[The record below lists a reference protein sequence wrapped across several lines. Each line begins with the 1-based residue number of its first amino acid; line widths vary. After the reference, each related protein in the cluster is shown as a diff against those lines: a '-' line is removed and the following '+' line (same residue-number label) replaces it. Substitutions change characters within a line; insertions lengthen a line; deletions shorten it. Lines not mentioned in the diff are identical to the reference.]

1 MFGNLWTTSSS
12 MAERLGITEGT
23 LSSLREKGILKPGIH
38 WKSDPYGQIKPWNPV
53 PIYNIKL
60 CEKFVKAKMVD
71 IYAA

>member
-12 MAERLGITEGT
+12 MAERLGIKEVT
-23 LSSLREKGILKPGIH
+23 LSLLREKGILKPGIH
-38 WKSDPYGQIKPWNPV
+38 WKSDPYEQIKPWNPV

-60 CEKFVKAKMVD
+60 CEKFIKDKLVD

>member
-1 MFGNLWTTSSS
+1 MFGDLWTTSSS
-12 MAERLGITEGT
+12 MAERLGINEST
-23 LSSLREKGILKPGIH
+23 LSSLREKGILKPGVH
-38 WKSDPYGQIKPWNPV
+38 WKSDPYGQIKPWNPI